1 MLIYLVFSLGT
12 RLMHASNKDII
23 TRLRNE
29 ILPLQGYKQQ
39 LKNSSFVN
47 ELGVIN
53 DSFPG
58 GVFPLGA
65 IHEFIVSS
73 VDEAAPACGFIAGI
87 LSSLPRDTGVLLW
100 ISASRT
106 LFPPA
111 IKFFGIE
118 PEKIIFID
126 LQKDK
131 EVLWAA
137 EEALKCEG
145 LTAVIA
151 ELKDLNFTVSRRL
164 QLAVE
169 SSGVTGFI
177 LHQSKSY
184 ATTACITRWR
194 ITPAASQLN
203 GEMPGVGCPRW
214 KVELLKVRNGK
225 TGSWNIE
232 WAFDKFQIIPEE
244 NALHQELHK
253 KTG

>member
-1 MLIYLVFSLGT
+1 MYT
-12 RLMHASNKDII
+12 SNNDII
-23 TRLRNE
+23 TRLRKE
-29 ILPLQGYKQQ
+29 ILPLQGYKQRT
-39 LKNSSFVN
+39 KNTAFVN
-47 ELGVIN
+47 ELDVIN

-65 IHEFIVSS
+65 IHEFIASTAG
-73 VDEAAPACGFIAGI
+73 EAASASGFIAGI
-87 LSSLPRDTGVLLW
+87 LSSLLRDNGVLLW

-111 IKFFGIE
+111 IKYFGIE

-126 LQKDK
+126 LQKDR
-131 EVLWAA
+131 EVLWAI
-137 EEALKCEG
+137 EESLKCEG
-145 LTAVIA
+145 LTAVIG
-151 ELKDLNFTVSRRL
+151 EIRDLNFTISRRL

-177 LHQSKSY
+177 LHQSKSFSNS
-184 ATTACITRWR
+184 ACITRWR
-194 ITPAASQLN
+194 INPVSSELT

-225 TGSWNIE
+225 PGSWKIE
-232 WAFDKFQIIPEE
+232 WNFDKFQIIGEE
-244 NALHQELHK
+244 NILHQELHK